1 MKRLNLDK
9 CKNEKIDI
17 SIPVNIN
24 NNDNIDIYNKS
35 SSYYNDLCSI
45 TDSKRKVDITI
56 KDRQNEFINNNM
68 TLCEDNCD
76 LIAYNYTNKKAKCS
90 CAIKISVPLLDDIK
104 LDKNK
109 LKNQFTDID
118 NTFNIKIMKCYENVF
133 KFNNLIKNFGFYF
146 QINIFIIYFIIL
158 LLFCCKYYNL
168 YIKKIKKIIDNKQ
181 KKNTLNKN
189 NNEKETQQI
198 NKNVNK

>member
-1 MKRLNLDK
+1 MKQLYLDK

-17 SIPVNIN
+17 SIPVNI

-45 TDSKRKVDITI
+45 TNSKSKVDVTI

-76 LIAYNYTNKKAKCS
+76 LIEYNYTNKKAKCS

-118 NTFNIKIMKCYENVF
+118 NTFNIKIMKCYKNVF
-133 KFNNLIKNFGFYF
+133 NFNNLKKNFGFYF
-146 QINIFIIYFIIL
+146 QISICCLVVNIIIYIL
-158 LLFCCKYYNL
+158 K
-168 YIKKIKKIIDNKQ
+168 
-181 KKNTLNKN
+181 
-189 NNEKETQQI
+189 
-198 NKNVNK
+198 